1 MGRGAA
7 AAAPRR
13 AHTRLARGGR
23 PRHGAAAGHAPARRR
38 SGHARTRGHAQ
49 PLPLPVR
56 VWEAPFARAARAR
69 TSRMLD
75 ALLSGRGWIALVFL
89 LLAGIVFFNVDLL
102 QMNRDIARNSEKI
115 SALKRENA
123 RLLLDQARL
132 ANSERIQ
139 EEAASSGWRCRRPG
153 EVRYLKAR
161 PSEDARRAAKTDHR
175 PDRAVRRAGDETE
188 DDTGSTESAAGIDP
202 VTGFPVDPATGQ
214 PVYDPV
220 TGAPLDPA
228 TGEPLD
234 LSGVGTGATAGG
246 ADSTATGS
254 DHGRDRDRRDRD
266 HRRDRHHDHRP
277 GSAAGGLGGGPRDRR
292 RGPLSGARHTHPPA
306 HPPAARTRP
315 DAEPGPARSTAGS
328 ASCSRSSWSCSASP
342 RCAQPGSARS
352 APATWPTGRSR
363 SRSRTSPSMPAA
375 ARSPTATGSS
385 SPSPRTRS
393 RCSPTRS

>member
-13 AHTRLARGGR
+13 AHAHPRGGR
-23 PRHGAAAGHAPARRR
+23 PAQAPWRVAPPQRRR
-38 SGHARTRGHAQ
+38 SGHARGARAHAQ

-56 VWEAPFARAARAR
+56 LWEAPFARTLRSRTARV
-69 TSRMLD
+69 LD
-75 ALLSGRGWIALVFL
+75 ALLSGRGWIALVFV

-102 QMNRDIARNSEKI
+102 QMNRDIARNAEKI

-139 EEAASSGWRCRRPG
+139 EEAAALGLVLPSPG

-161 PSEDARRAAKTDHR
+161 PSKD
-175 PDRAVRRAGDETE
+175 VRRVAGSIAVPADAATAPGTTADETAASE
-188 DDTGSTESAAGIDP
+188 AAGSEASAGIDP

-234 LSGVGTGATAGG
+234 LSALGAGSTGAPEPAATGATTDGTTG
-246 ADSTATGS
+246 TTST
-254 DHGRDRDRRDRD
+254 D
-266 HRRDRHHDHRP
+266 
-277 GSAAGGLGGGPRDRR
+277 
-292 RGPLSGARHTHPPA
+292 
-306 HPPAARTRP
+306 PAA
-315 DAEPGPARSTAGS
+315 
-328 ASCSRSSWSCSASP
+328 
-342 RCAQPGSARS
+342 QPIG
-352 APATWPTGRSR
+352 
-363 SRSRTSPSMPAA
+363 
-375 ARSPTATGSS
+375 
-385 SPSPRTRS
+385 
-393 RCSPTRS
+393 

>member
-13 AHTRLARGGR
+13 APAPHRGGR
-23 PRHGAAAGHAPARRR
+23 PATAPRRVKPPARRR
-38 SGHARTRGHAQ
+38 SGHARTRGRTQ

-75 ALLSGRGWIALVFL
+75 RLLSGRGWIALVFL

-115 SALKRENA
+115 SVLKRENA

-139 EEAASSGWRCRRPG
+139 EEAVKLGLALPAPG

-161 PSEDARRAAKTDHR
+161 PSEDARRAAKRITV
-175 PDRAVRRAGDETE
+175 PSEPYVAPGETE

-246 ADSTATGS
+246 ADPATGATTDGTATGTT
-254 DHGRDRDRRDRD
+254 GTT
-266 HRRDRHHDHRP
+266 
-277 GSAAGGLGGGPRDRR
+277 
-292 RGPLSGARHTHPPA
+292 GATGTTTID
-306 HPPAARTRP
+306 PAA
-315 DAEPGPARSTAGS
+315 
-328 ASCSRSSWSCSASP
+328 
-342 RCAQPGSARS
+342 QPVG
-352 APATWPTGRSR
+352 
-363 SRSRTSPSMPAA
+363 
-375 ARSPTATGSS
+375 
-385 SPSPRTRS
+385 
-393 RCSPTRS
+393 

>member
-13 AHTRLARGGR
+13 SHAQPRAGR
-23 PRHGAAAGHAPARRR
+23 PTTAPRRGAPRPPAPPRRR
-38 SGHARTRGHAQ
+38 SGHARGARANALPA
-49 PLPLPVR
+49 PLPLR
-56 VWEAPFARAARAR
+56 MWDAPFARAARVR
-69 TSRMLD
+69 TGRMLD

-139 EEAASSGWRCRRPG
+139 EEAVKLGLVLPAPG

-161 PSEDARRAAKTDHR
+161 PSEDARRAAKRITVPTEPYTPPGEED
-175 PDRAVRRAGDETE
+175 AVS
-188 DDTGSTESAAGIDP
+188 GSSESAAGIDP
-202 VTGFPVDPATGQ
+202 VTGFPVDPTTGQ

-234 LSGVGTGATAGG
+234 LSGAGTGAAAPSGDVAAGTTT
-246 ADSTATGS
+246 DTTATGTT
-254 DHGRDRDRRDRD
+254 
-266 HRRDRHHDHRP
+266 
-277 GSAAGGLGGGPRDRR
+277 
-292 RGPLSGARHTHPPA
+292 GATTD
-306 HPPAARTRP
+306 PAA
-315 DAEPGPARSTAGS
+315 
-328 ASCSRSSWSCSASP
+328 
-342 RCAQPGSARS
+342 QPVG
-352 APATWPTGRSR
+352 
-363 SRSRTSPSMPAA
+363 
-375 ARSPTATGSS
+375 
-385 SPSPRTRS
+385 
-393 RCSPTRS
+393 